1 MEVLDATGVADPL
14 NMEALDATEIIQA
27 FEIKRFS
34 PKSPALSSYP
44 LLQAAKTKNPYPPL
58 ATLAAPRASRGL
70 KGVRFA
76 HNLPLGLRPN
86 PHRSYWILG
95 SFETSSSMSAPSN
108 ALPRFRTL

>member
-76 HNLPLGLRPN
+76 HNLPLGASPQTPN
-86 PHRSYWILG
+86 RLTYQSLHLI
-95 SFETSSSMSAPSN
+95 ETSVHGHV
-108 ALPRFRTL
+108 